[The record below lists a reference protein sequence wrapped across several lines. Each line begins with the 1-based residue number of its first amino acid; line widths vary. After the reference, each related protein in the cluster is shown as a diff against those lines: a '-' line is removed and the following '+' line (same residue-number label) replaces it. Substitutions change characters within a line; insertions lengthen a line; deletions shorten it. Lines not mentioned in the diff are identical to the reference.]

1 MKHLFFIISLLF
13 AVSGFSQSDTTKA
26 VLKRRPTPVWE
37 IKGDTMTFYPSPEG
51 WRDLTTGFL
60 ARPDSVGNYIVTD
73 DPGIY
78 THSGIG
84 AITYG
89 GIADPYYY
97 RDGISFAFDNEPP
110 QFRSVM
116 YGKQLANGIDSFIL
130 DSSSQYY
137 VKRWPVKQSEGIYIS
152 DLVNRP
158 YKAVGSDYT
167 THGEDFVWYIDFE
180 HGITIEDSRNA
191 DIPDI
196 VNRATYFEYRIKDT
210 SNNPLFT
217 AYVPLKK
224 QITIDTMLAMFNHWP
239 EPTQTTLKG
248 LYQVNV
254 ALFRQKEPAKK
265 EEDILLDAM
274 SETLDSL
281 LKLIEK

>member
-1 MKHLFFIISLLF
+1 MKHLFFILSLLF
-13 AVSGFSQSDTTKA
+13 AVSGFSQSDTTK
-26 VLKRRPTPVWE
+26 VFLKRRPTPVWE

-51 WRDLTTGFL
+51 WRNLTTGFL
-60 ARPDSVGNYIVTD
+60 ARPDSAGNYIITD

-84 AITYG
+84 AINYG
-89 GIADPYYY
+89 GIADPYKY
-97 RDGISFAFDNEPP
+97 GTSFVFENNEPP

-116 YGKQLANGIDSFIL
+116 YGKQIAIGMDSFIL

-137 VKRWPVKQSEGIYIS
+137 VKRWPVKQSAGGVITAHGEGYAGYFDNTGIS
-152 DLVNRP
+152 DL
-158 YKAVGSDYT
+158 
-167 THGEDFVWYIDFE
+167 
-180 HGITIEDSRNA
+180 
-191 DIPDI
+191 

-217 AYVPLKK
+217 AYVLLKK

-254 ALFRQKEPAKK
+254 AIMKQKEPAKK
-265 EEDILLDAM
+265 EEEILLDAM